1 MIKKAIDP
9 IKYIEIKEKAFK
21 YAYVFNFLLLG
32 VVFYLNL
39 QSSPLIKWLY
49 LFQAAFTVFCAFF
62 FRFNLA
68 FFFII
73 SFLFTEGQL
82 RIVWEYHPLARLI
95 FDFVLIIC
103 IIRHLIQAKKLFP
116 KDHIPSILTFFIGL
130 HFCWY
135 IVEIF
140 NPASD
145 NIVAVLAASK
155 IYILPLLFFFLFLLT
170 DWRWP
175 KKRDHQLINLLLFL
189 VVMESFL
196 SIHQMRLQEQSL
208 LSISTYYHHSLR
220 GSFFSGENFRP
231 YGTSFLPGAIS
242 VYFYLALGIFFIHV
256 KTPLQTF
263 LTYCSVAFNWF
274 CLFISQVRSAFAKHV
289 ILFGVIHLLF
299 FLGQRYRFK
308 RTMKFLPVIVV
319 GFLFIPYFI
328 YHMTLYFPDIN
339 FASSIERFMIFNDID
354 KMKKQ
359 RITIDRF
366 FTNSKKIITEYP
378 LGRGVEKSG
387 AASALT
393 PYHPNYDTRTI
404 WHYDNLYLAVLIDL
418 GVGALFYFFIII
430 FIPFYLFYLLVHS
443 LKEKDFLSAKI
454 LIVSLSVLVVIL
466 IGNWG
471 AVGLLYTPEA
481 FFFWYFCARGLSCRK
496 PRGNIISP
504 LID

>member
-1 MIKKAIDP
+1 MIKNAIAP
-9 IKYIEIKEKAFK
+9 IKYIEIKERAFK
-21 YAYVFNFLLLG
+21 YAYIFNFLILG
-32 VVFYLNL
+32 VIFYLNF
-39 QSSPLIKWLY
+39 QSSALLKWPY
-49 LFQAAFTVFCAFF
+49 LLQAAFTIFCAFF

-73 SFLFTEGQL
+73 SFLFTEGQI

-95 FDFVLIIC
+95 FDIVLIIC
-103 IIRHLIQAKKLFP
+103 IIRHLILAKKLFP

-140 NPASD
+140 NPASES
-145 NIVAVLAASK
+145 IFAVLAASK
-155 IYILPLLFFFLFLLT
+155 IYIFPILFFFLFLLT
-170 DWRWP
+170 DWKWSE
-175 KKRDHQLINLLLFL
+175 KRDHQLIYLLLFL

-196 SIHQMRLQEQSL
+196 SIHQMRLQEKSL
-208 LSISTYYHHSLR
+208 LSISAYYQHSLR

-242 VYFYLALGIFFIHV
+242 VYFYLVLGIFFIHT
-256 KTPLQTF
+256 KTPFQTF

-289 ILFGVIHLLF
+289 ILFGAIHLLF
-299 FLGQRYRFK
+299 FFGQRYRFK
-308 RTMKFLPVIVV
+308 RTMKFLPVIVL

-328 YHMTLYFPDIN
+328 YHMNLYFPDIN
-339 FASSIERFMIFNDID
+339 FSSSIERVMIFNDIN
-354 KMKKQ
+354 KIKKQ
-359 RITIDRF
+359 RITLKSFLI
-366 FTNSKKIITEYP
+366 NSQKIITEYP

-393 PYHPNYDTRTI
+393 PYQLNFDARTI
-404 WHYDNLYLAVLIDL
+404 WHYDNLFLAVLIDL
-418 GVGALFYFFIII
+418 GIGALFYFFIIF
-430 FIPFYLFYLLVHS
+430 FIPLYLFHLLIKS
-443 LKEKDFLSAKI
+443 LKEMDFNNAKI
-454 LIVSLSVLVVIL
+454 LIVCLSVLVVML

-496 PRGNIISP
+496 SA
-504 LID
+504 